1 MTSKNLLGVVLAG
14 VLLIGGPLTEPL
26 LAQDAKR
33 VEGGSKPNGSEI
45 AYEWQYSCPDSKACS
60 FTCPSSGGA
69 SGVTKLSI
77 QLMTIPLGTTRVAG
91 VFYDFST
98 VAIPRANGFSI
109 TTGISTVACQIN
121 GMTLDYAG
129 SPNQNQ
135 PPSSSPKQHD
145 SPAATSSLSRPRERR
160 VD

>member
-1 MTSKNLLGVVLAG
+1 MTKNLIGVVLGG
-14 VLLIGGPLTEPL
+14 VLFVSVPLAGPL
-26 LAQDAKR
+26 LAQDAKPAE
-33 VEGGSKPNGSEI
+33 VGSKPNGSEI

-60 FTCPSSGGA
+60 FTCPASGGA

-77 QLMTIPLGTTRVAG
+77 QLMTIPLGSTKVAG

-109 TTGISTVACQIN
+109 TTGISTVACQVN

-135 PPSSSPKQHD
+135 PPSSSPKQNN
-145 SPAATSSLSRPRERR
+145 SPAVTSSLPRPRERR